1 MQHMAL
7 VVILIKKNTKVN
19 FMMMLWMVEWHML
32 YSQVLTQEQ
41 AISLLLKS
49 SNNKDI
55 KEVFP
60 VPHSPCNPTVIGVS
74 LRVIKLDNAKLYFST
89 FNKSSDLSEIGLSV
103 IELIKNILLLF

>member
-1 MQHMAL
+1 MAL
-7 VVILIKKNTKVN
+7 KTPGVVSFASRNI
-19 FMMMLWMVEWHML
+19 L

-41 AISLLLKS
+41 AMSLLLKS

-74 LRVIKLDNAKLYFST
+74 LRVIKFDSAKLYFST
-89 FNKSSDLSEIGLSV
+89 FNKSSDFSEIGLSV
-103 IELIKNILLLF
+103 IELMHIIFL